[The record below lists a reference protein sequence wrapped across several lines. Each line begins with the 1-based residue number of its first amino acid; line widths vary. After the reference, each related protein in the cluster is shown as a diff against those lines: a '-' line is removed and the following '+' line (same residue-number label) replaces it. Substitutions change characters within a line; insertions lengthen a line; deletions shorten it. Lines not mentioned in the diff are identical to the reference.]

1 VDEFQLLVGCEVFA
15 LANVLN
21 HEFVVFDALLQVSG
35 WLASPVFGY
44 LMEPFVDVVEFCC
57 HFL

>member
-1 VDEFQLLVGCEVFA
+1 MDEFQLLVGCEVVA
-15 LANVLN
+15 VADVLN
-21 HEFVVFDALLQVSG
+21 HELVVFDALPQISG
-35 WLASPVFGY
+35 RLTSPVFGY